1 MRQISGLQKQ
11 QEDKIKLKTNKNR
24 FDKPRFI
31 RYTSLAGDVTFDLI
45 FDLGVKDGESIE
57 E

>member
-11 QEDKIKLKTNKNR
+11 QEDKIKSKTNKNR